1 MWSGKHV
8 GHEVHGAGEA
18 LSVGALPLH
27 PYNAGSSSFGGRMSY
42 RPQNN
47 HDGLWWEIA
56 LGIFVGQLMTA
67 ALAGVVALCLGY
79 FTMRSVSAALPAVTP
94 QTLYTPRSQRAA
106 TAQPQLRELESDERC
121 IQHKR
126 FRRLSNGWQELPND
140 PC

>member
-1 MWSGKHV
+1 
-8 GHEVHGAGEA
+8 
-18 LSVGALPLH
+18 
-27 PYNAGSSSFGGRMSY
+27 MSY

-79 FTMRSVSAALPAVTP
+79 FTMRSVSAALPAVAP
-94 QTLYTPRSQRAA
+94 QPLYTPRSQRAE
-106 TAQPQLRELESDERC
+106 PQTLRLRPLETDERC
-121 IQHKR
+121 SQNKR

>member
-1 MWSGKHV
+1 
-8 GHEVHGAGEA
+8 
-18 LSVGALPLH
+18 
-27 PYNAGSSSFGGRMSY
+27 MSY

-79 FTMRSVSAALPAVTP
+79 FTMRSFDAGLPTP
-94 QTLYTPRSQRAA
+94 LPQRLYTPRSQQ
-106 TAQPQLRELESDERC
+106 TDPTPVQLRQLESDERC

-126 FRRLSNGWQELPND
+126 FRRLSNGWQELPHD

>member
-1 MWSGKHV
+1 
-8 GHEVHGAGEA
+8 
-18 LSVGALPLH
+18 
-27 PYNAGSSSFGGRMSY
+27 MSY

-56 LGIFVGQLMTA
+56 LGIFVGQVMTA

-79 FTMRSVSAALPAVTP
+79 FTMRSVSAVLPAVSP
-94 QTLYTPRSQRAA
+94 QPLYAPRSQRAE
-106 TAQPQLRELESDERC
+106 PQTLRLRPLEMDERG

-126 FRRLSNGWQELPND
+126 FRRLFKGWQEVPTD

>member
-1 MWSGKHV
+1 
-8 GHEVHGAGEA
+8 
-18 LSVGALPLH
+18 
-27 PYNAGSSSFGGRMSY
+27 MSY
-42 RPQNN
+42 RPQKN

-79 FTMRSVSAALPAVTP
+79 FTMRCVRAALPAVEP
-94 QTLYTPRSQRAA
+94 QPLYTPRSQRMPA
-106 TAQPQLRELESDERC
+106 PLKLRELESNERC

>member
-1 MWSGKHV
+1 
-8 GHEVHGAGEA
+8 
-18 LSVGALPLH
+18 
-27 PYNAGSSSFGGRMSY
+27 MSY

-47 HDGLWWEIA
+47 NDGLWWEIA

-79 FTMRSVSAALPAVTP
+79 FTMRSVSAALPAVEQQP
-94 QTLYTPRSQRAA
+94 LYKPRSQRVEPAPV
-106 TAQPQLRELESDERC
+106 QIRELESDERC

>member
-1 MWSGKHV
+1 
-8 GHEVHGAGEA
+8 
-18 LSVGALPLH
+18 
-27 PYNAGSSSFGGRMSY
+27 MSY

-79 FTMRSVSAALPAVTP
+79 FTMHSVSAALPVAP
-94 QTLYTPRSQRAA
+94 QPLYRPRTQPAELPTL
-106 TAQPQLRELESDERC
+106 QLRALESNERC

>member
-1 MWSGKHV
+1 
-8 GHEVHGAGEA
+8 
-18 LSVGALPLH
+18 
-27 PYNAGSSSFGGRMSY
+27 MSY

-79 FTMRSVSAALPAVTP
+79 FTMRSVSAGLPTP
-94 QTLYTPRSQRAA
+94 LPQRLYTPRSQQADR
-106 TAQPQLRELESDERC
+106 TPVQLRPLESDERC

-126 FRRLSNGWQELPND
+126 FRRLSNGWQELPHD

>member
-1 MWSGKHV
+1 
-8 GHEVHGAGEA
+8 
-18 LSVGALPLH
+18 
-27 PYNAGSSSFGGRMSY
+27 MSY

-79 FTMRSVSAALPAVTP
+79 FTLRSVSAALPTVGP
-94 QTLYTPRSQRAA
+94 HPLYKPRSQRAEPA
-106 TAQPQLRELESDERC
+106 RLQLRELESDERC

>member
-1 MWSGKHV
+1 
-8 GHEVHGAGEA
+8 
-18 LSVGALPLH
+18 
-27 PYNAGSSSFGGRMSY
+27 MSY

-79 FTMRSVSAALPAVTP
+79 FTMRSVSAALPVAP
-94 QTLYTPRSQRAA
+94 QPLYRPRTQPAELPTL
-106 TAQPQLRELESDERC
+106 QLRALESNERC

-126 FRRLSNGWQELPND
+126 FRRLSKEPLNNAPQIRDTTRLMLRGD
-140 PC
+140 PCN